1 MPARVWTMIKVARI
15 QNWIEKQGPVAFS
28 IYAIFFAFMTY
39 FCMYAFR
46 KPFSAATFKEE
57 APVSL
62 HWFGP
67 LLEAV
72 DYKIMLIIAQVIG
85 YMLSKFFGIKYIS
98 EVTGSARATSILALI
113 LFAQLALLGFAII
126 PPPYNILFLFLNG
139 IPLGMV
145 WGLVFGFLEGR
156 RVSEALGAGLSASY
170 IVASG
175 IVKTAGRMLLEAGI
189 SPFWM
194 PFLTGL
200 LFLPLLG
207 VSVFFLNQLP
217 PPTAEDI
224 ALRTE
229 RRPMNGEERLR
240 FLKLYFPGLFLLT
253 FLYMFLT
260 AYRDFRDNFAV
271 EIYQGLGITDPA
283 VFTYPEALISCIVL
297 LMLGFLMRIKD
308 NERALITIMV
318 LMAAGSLLIGLG
330 TLAFQAG
337 LLGPVYWMI
346 LVGAGLYIGYV
357 PYGCM
362 LFDRMIAAIGFVGTA
377 GFMIYV
383 TDSFGYLGSVF
394 LLLYKNFGG
403 GQLSWLDFFEGFS
416 YATAIVCSVCFAL
429 SAVYFHFAIVRKN
442 RTARAAG

>member
-1 MPARVWTMIKVARI
+1 MIKVARI
-15 QNWIEKQGPVAFS
+15 QSWIGKQGPFVFS
-28 IYAIFFAFMTY
+28 VYAIFFAFMTY
-39 FCMYAFR
+39 FSMYAFR
-46 KPFSAATFKEE
+46 KPFSAATFKDQS
-57 APVSL
+57 PVVLPWLGSL
-62 HWFGP
+62 V
-67 LLEAV
+67 EAV

-85 YMLSKFFGIKYIS
+85 YMLSKFSGIKFIS
-98 EVTGSARATSILALI
+98 EVTGKGRATFILALI
-113 LFAQLALLGFAII
+113 LFAQLSLLGFALT
-126 PPPYNILFLFLNG
+126 PAPYNIPFLFLNG

-156 RVSEALGAGLSASY
+156 RMSEALGAGLSASY

-175 IVKTAGRMLLEAGI
+175 FVKTVGRMLLDAGI
-189 SPFWM
+189 SAFWM

-200 LFLPLLG
+200 LFLPILIIC
-207 VSVFFLNQLP
+207 VFFLDQLP
-217 PPTAEDI
+217 PPNKEDI

-229 RRPMNGEERLR
+229 RRPMNGQERLR

-271 EIYQGLGITDPA
+271 EIYQGLGISDPA
-283 VFTYPEALISCIVL
+283 VFTYPEALISLLVL
-297 LMLGFLMRIKD
+297 LLLGFLMRIRD
-308 NERALITIMV
+308 NEVALITIMI
-318 LMAAGSLLIGLG
+318 LMAVGSALIGLG

-337 LLGPVYWMI
+337 MLGPVYWMI
-346 LVGAGLYIGYV
+346 LVGSGLYVGYV
-357 PYGCM
+357 PFGCM

-403 GQLSWLDFFEGFS
+403 HELSWLSFFQTFS
-416 YATAIVCSVCFAL
+416 YTTAVVGTLCFVLA
-429 SAVYFHFAIVRKN
+429 AIYFHFAIVRKN
-442 RTARAAG
+442 RAMRASVKGPDLA